1 MVGAEARLAFRL
13 YFRARGLQLCVIH
26 EPNKFT
32 RGKMHLSFGMMRQ
45 LTSRMS
51 GVDPAQTSKE
61 SMSIAASEV
70 DAAIRGAYGTR
81 GRSVSA
87 SGSAEAR
94 SLMPT
99 TGRNQEEDQPHT
111 GEISSTARENL
122 PRHLPESYWK
132 HALSGTLRYRGGHL
146 LPASIATTIP
156 GSTGSGRG
164 GSRL

>member
-1 MVGAEARLAFRL
+1 
-13 YFRARGLQLCVIH
+13 
-26 EPNKFT
+26 
-32 RGKMHLSFGMMRQ
+32 MMRQ

-99 TGRNQEEDQPHT
+99 TNRTENHEGSVAQARSLPQLVK
-111 GEISSTARENL
+111 ISPVTS
-122 PRHLPESYWK
+122 PESYWK
-132 HALSGTLRYRGGHL
+132 HALSSTLRYRGGHL